1 MNKITAE
8 AAKITISEK
17 TVFIIT
23 FLRSIISQ
31 IPNMATIVNT
41 ITKVIRVY
49 DTDFLK
55 ISILRFFNL

>member
-1 MNKITAE
+1 MNNITAE

-17 TVFIIT
+17 IVFIIT

-31 IPNMATIVNT
+31 IPNMATTVNT

-55 ISILRFFNL
+55 ISIFKFF